1 MPLLSSI
8 LCSFLLYVAPCLPPT
23 SHVTLKG
30 AGLCLSF
37 SLITSNSLFSRRRP
51 YHVCG
56 RTALSLAL
64 KSTLIL
70 PFTHI
75 PTFSQWLE
83 MQGSLNMSCFWLF
96 DQQFTPLPMASVS
109 FWATL
114 TLLWMIVL
122 WGSRSLLFVYM
133 HACRCVYSVFS
144 SQLSACYPRND
155 HRRLDFLCFVLLLR
169 LVLSFPEKAG
179 CSCMCALV
187 CMCQRQRSSS

>member
-1 MPLLSSI
+1 MLLLASI

-56 RTALSLAL
+56 RAALSLAL

-83 MQGSLNMSCFWLF
+83 MQGSLNMSCFLTFWP
-96 DQQFTPLPMASVS
+96 TVYPSPHGISVFLS
-109 FWATL
+109 HLNSIMNDCAL
-114 TLLWMIVL
+114 RLKVVAIC
-122 WGSRSLLFVYM
+122 M
-133 HACRCVYSVFS
+133 HACMQVCVFS
-144 SQLSACYPRND
+144 LLVSAVC
-155 HRRLDFLCFVLLLR
+155 VL
-169 LVLSFPEKAG
+169 PT
-179 CSCMCALV
+179 
-187 CMCQRQRSSS
+187 